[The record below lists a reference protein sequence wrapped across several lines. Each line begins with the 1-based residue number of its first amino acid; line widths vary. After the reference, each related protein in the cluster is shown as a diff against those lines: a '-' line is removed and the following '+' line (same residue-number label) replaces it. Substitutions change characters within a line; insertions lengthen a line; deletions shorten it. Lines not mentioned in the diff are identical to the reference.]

1 MSETLRQSGARRAGT
16 SCSDHGEMPRD
27 ASCCHRPLT
36 PHGCVPISIR
46 AREQSANAGMWP
58 SRHSPCT
65 GATSVVT
72 TISAGLRWGQ
82 LSWRVWG
89 LAVCP
94 MVGVLVA
101 WLSASR
107 GLTLGDVVLGL
118 IALPVGLA
126 MLAGLIARLSGR
138 RVRRLGVD
146 AGVVGIALVLLF
158 YAVVVGE
165 TILGWFR

>member
-1 MSETLRQSGARRAGT
+1 
-16 SCSDHGEMPRD
+16 
-27 ASCCHRPLT
+27 
-36 PHGCVPISIR
+36 
-46 AREQSANAGMWP
+46 
-58 SRHSPCT
+58 
-65 GATSVVT
+65 
-72 TISAGLRWGQ
+72 
-82 LSWRVWG
+82 
-89 LAVCP
+89 